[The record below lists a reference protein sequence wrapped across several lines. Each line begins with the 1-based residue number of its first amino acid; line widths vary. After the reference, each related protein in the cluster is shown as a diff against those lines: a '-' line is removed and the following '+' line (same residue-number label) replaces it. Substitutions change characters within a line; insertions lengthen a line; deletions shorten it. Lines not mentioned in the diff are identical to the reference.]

1 MYKEL
6 NIPDY
11 TEYVIMYMII
21 IRLKPG
27 IFSARKVELVGN
39 EKYGFDFHFPWI
51 NVVHIRIN
59 YEGEESQET
68 TWYFAKIFWYD
79 VSD

>member
-11 TEYVIMYMII
+11 TEYVIMYIMI
-21 IRLKPG
+21 IRLNPG

-39 EKYGFDFHFPWI
+39 EKYGFDFHFP
-51 NVVHIRIN
+51 
-59 YEGEESQET
+59 
-68 TWYFAKIFWYD
+68 
-79 VSD
+79 